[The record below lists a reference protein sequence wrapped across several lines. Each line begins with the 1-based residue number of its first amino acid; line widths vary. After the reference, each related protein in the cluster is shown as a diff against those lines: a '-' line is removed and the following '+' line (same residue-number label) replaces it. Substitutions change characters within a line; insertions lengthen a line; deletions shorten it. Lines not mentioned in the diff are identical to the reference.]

1 MGLFS
6 VVIIIIIIIVFIDW
20 AMLGLFHRV
29 EHYVGPII
37 IAVGGLC
44 FVLYLGCKLK
54 FSLKFVCLPLVER
67 DITTVIWIL
76 EFYYLD

>member
-1 MGLFS
+1 MGLVF
-6 VVIIIIIIIVFIDW
+6 VINIVFMDW
-20 AMLGLFHRV
+20 ALLGLLRRV
-29 EHYVGPII
+29 ERYVGPII

-44 FVLYLGCKLK
+44 FVVLLGCMLK
-54 FSLKFVCLPLVER
+54 FSLKFVYLPLVER